1 MELPT
6 NNQMTAAY
14 FIYRDTSVAC
24 ENGTAPL
31 AFFPAKDSDELFD
44 ALRAKYSHI
53 KSHADRVREATIEF
67 FMEEQASLTVSTA
80 PSTVPAMYETTADLS
95 PWQQSWPS
103 ESMTTLSSPET
114 MSLSTPS
121 FYEYP
126 AAQQTPQVRHSSAGL
141 SSSVASPRALENMT
155 SVFSLSTSEQPKQRV
170 RRKMTEAE
178 KVEYRKRRIVKA
190 CEKCKARKR
199 KCIHN
204 ETDADKPTRKVAKSQ
219 SASKK
224 NTSQSNAAIQPQAH
238 DAIDF
243 DFESFINDIDIKAPS
258 NDFGDFTLMYDDDLT
273 PELSFDSLL
282 DLQDP
287 QQSFNQHNTGH
298 QPLMHLDEQSLQY
311 DFWPSQTSSHNT
323 SVDSPSSDGSL
334 QLRHDSSSSVQLDWR
349 QDVASVSDTTGL
361 GQTWLDSEVNTATE
375 VASHAQQR
383 RVAPPSWGGS
393 GVLQGDAMHAVNV
406 GSSRLDASGHD
417 FVLSRSSGGSSQDP
431 RTLQHDAAIAPLV
444 ASAAP
449 SVGIATDRGAS
460 RVNNSGLQTAIAN
473 ICDGPMSANGSNG
486 TVPGGITRN
495 GNSENGTTINGTTV
509 NGTSVNG
516 TTVNGTTVNG
526 TTVNG
531 TTVNGTSVNGTS
543 RSSLSATPQLATTS
557 ALSARPSLFD
567 AAPSHASHR
576 NSASDHYVQLLTM
589 KRRASNMPAPRPLLQ
604 TIPTPPVAPIAQHAN
619 LQANGGAYPWLDTPH
634 AHNPAGN
641 GTLEA
646 PIKLQLSAFASTEEN
661 GRATELAGM
670 YRVVTESDT
679 QRRKDHH
686 GRPSA
691 GTSFPAI
698 AVAWALAAFTVFALC
713 TVLGRF
719 AETSLG
725 VEPTMLLL
733 ALVTPLARTGG
744 KPWHNNASSAASI
757 QPRSSVRRRIE
768 RIAKTADAVF
778 GGGSVVWTLV

>member
-121 FYEYP
+121 VYEYP

-141 SSSVASPRALENMT
+141 STSVASPRALENMT

-204 ETDADKPTRKVAKSQ
+204 EPEVDKPSRKVAKSQ
-219 SASKK
+219 SGSKK
-224 NTSQSNAAIQPQAH
+224 NISHSNAAVQPQAH
-238 DAIDF
+238 DVIDF
-243 DFESFINDIDIKAPS
+243 DFESFINDIDVKAPS

-273 PELSFDSLL
+273 PELSFDSML
-282 DLQDP
+282 DI
-287 QQSFNQHNTGH
+287 QQPHLPFDRHNTGH
-298 QPLMHLDEQSLQY
+298 QPPLNFDEQSLQY

-323 SVDSPSSDGSL
+323 PVDTPSSDGSL
-334 QLRHDSSSSVQLDWR
+334 QLRHASSSSDQLDWR
-349 QDVASVSDTTGL
+349 QDVTALVSDNTGL
-361 GQTWLDSEVNTATE
+361 GQTWLDSEVHAATE

-383 RVAPPSWGGS
+383 RVAPHSWGGS
-393 GVLQGDAMHAVNV
+393 GLLQGDTVHAVNV
-406 GSSRLDASGHD
+406 DSSRLDASNHG
-417 FVLSRSSGGSSQDP
+417 FVLSNSSGGSSQEP
-431 RTLQHDAAIAPLV
+431 RTLHHDVTVSPLV
-444 ASAAP
+444 TNAAP
-449 SVGIATDRGAS
+449 CVGIATDRGAS
-460 RVNNSGLQTAIAN
+460 RVNNSGLQMAIVN
-473 ICDGPMSANGSNG
+473 NSDGTTSENGSS
-486 TVPGGITRN
+486 GITRN
-495 GNSENGTTINGTTV
+495 GNSENGTTINGT
-509 NGTSVNG
+509 S
-516 TTVNGTTVNG
+516 
-526 TTVNG
+526 
-531 TTVNGTSVNGTS
+531 VNGTSVNGTS
-543 RSSLSATPQLATTS
+543 VNGKAASRTSVNGTAVSGTAVSGTAVSGTAVNGTLFDGTKRPTPLATPQLATTS

-567 AAPSHASHR
+567 ATPSHAAHR
-576 NSASDHYVQLLTM
+576 ASASDHYVQLLTM
-589 KRRASNMPAPRPLLQ
+589 KRRASNMPTPTPLLQ
-604 TIPTPPVAPIAQHAN
+604 TIPTASAEPIVQHAN

-679 QRRKDHH
+679 QRL
-686 GRPSA
+686 
-691 GTSFPAI
+691 
-698 AVAWALAAFTVFALC
+698 AWVLAAFAVCALC
-713 TVLGRF
+713 AVLDRIAGMQL
-719 AETSLG
+719 S
-725 VEPTMLLL
+725 VEPTMLMLALL
-733 ALVTPLARTGG
+733 APLAHVEG
-744 KPWHNNASSAASI
+744 KPWPVDASSAGMT
-757 QPRSSVRRRIE
+757 QPRSSVRRMIDC
-768 RIAKTADAVF
+768 IVKTADNVF
-778 GGGSVVWTLV
+778 GGGSVAWTLV

>member
-1 MELPT
+1 MELP
-6 NNQMTAAY
+6 NNQMAAAY
-14 FIYRDTSVAC
+14 FIYRDNSVAC

-53 KSHADRVREATIEF
+53 KSHADRIREATIEF
-67 FMEEQASLTVSTA
+67 FMEEQASLTASTA
-80 PSTVPAMYETTADLS
+80 SSAVPTMYEAADLS
-95 PWQQSWPS
+95 PWHQSWPS
-103 ESMTTLSSPET
+103 ESTTTLSSPET

-121 FYEYP
+121 FCEYP
-126 AAQQTPQVRHSSAGL
+126 QQTPQVRHSSAGL

-204 ETDADKPTRKVAKSQ
+204 EPETEKPTRKTAKSQ
-219 SASKK
+219 STSKK
-224 NTSQSNAAIQPQAH
+224 NSNAAVRSEAH
-238 DAIDF
+238 DAVDF
-243 DFESFINDIDIKAPS
+243 DFESFINDIDVKAPS

-273 PELSFDSLL
+273 PELSFDSVL
-282 DLQDP
+282 DFSNTQTPFERP
-287 QQSFNQHNTGH
+287 QPGQ
-298 QPLMHLDEQSLQY
+298 QPPLNWDDQTLQY
-311 DFWPSQTSSHNT
+311 DFWPSQTSHHNI
-323 SVDSPSSDGSL
+323 SVDTPSSDGSL
-334 QLRHDSSSSVQLDWR
+334 QLRHDSSSGDQLDWR
-349 QDVASVSDTTGL
+349 QDVTALASDNTGL

-383 RVAPPSWGGS
+383 RVAPHSWGGS
-393 GVLQGDAMHAVNV
+393 GVLQGDAVHTVKVSYN
-406 GSSRLDASGHD
+406 GLDTSNHS

-431 RTLQHDAAIAPLV
+431 RTLQHDATIAPLV
-444 ASAAP
+444 TNAAP
-449 SVGIATDRGAS
+449 CVGIATERGAS

-473 ICDGPMSANGSNG
+473 ISDGPMSANGNNG

-495 GNSENGTTINGTTV
+495 GNGEIGTSINGTTINGTI
-509 NGTSVNG
+509 VNG
-516 TTVNGTTVNG
+516 TTVKGTAVNG
-526 TTVNG
+526 TPLNG
-531 TTVNGTSVNGTS
+531 TKRPTP
-543 RSSLSATPQLATTS
+543 SATPQLATTS

-567 AAPSHASHR
+567 TAPSHAAHR
-576 NSASDHYVQLLTM
+576 ASASDHYVQLLTM

-604 TIPTPPVAPIAQHAN
+604 TIPTPPAAPIAQHAN

-634 AHNPAGN
+634 THNPAGN
-641 GTLEA
+641 AALEA
-646 PIKLQLSAFASTEEN
+646 PVKLQLSAFASTEEN

-691 GTSFPAI
+691 GTSFSAI
-698 AVAWALAAFTVFALC
+698 AVAWALAAFAVFSLYA
-713 TVLGRF
+713 VLGRS
-719 AETSLG
+719 AGMQLS
-725 VEPTMLLL
+725 VEPTMLTL
-733 ALVTPLARTGG
+733 ALVAPLGSTEVKSRRVNVG
-744 KPWHNNASSAASI
+744 KQSTRL
-757 QPRSSVRRRIE
+757 RSSVRRLVDGAAE
-768 RIAKTADAVF
+768 TAMSVF
-778 GGGSVVWTLV
+778 GQQTVAWTVV